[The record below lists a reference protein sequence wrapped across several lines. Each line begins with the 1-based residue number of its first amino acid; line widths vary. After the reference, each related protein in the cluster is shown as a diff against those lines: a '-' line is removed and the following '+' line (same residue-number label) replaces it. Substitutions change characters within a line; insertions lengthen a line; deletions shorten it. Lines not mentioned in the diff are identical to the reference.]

1 LQKFVQIYFTFAKKT
16 YMSPFT
22 IISIL
27 SAYFLSLLT
36 IAYFTSRNAQSTTF
50 FNADRQ
56 SPWYLVAFGMI
67 GASLSGVTFIS
78 IPGAVLLRSFGY
90 FQIVLGYVAGYLVI
104 ALVLMP
110 LYYRLQLISIYT
122 YLESRFGKY
131 TYKTGASFF
140 LLSRTIGTAFRLFLA
155 VEALQIGL
163 FGKWDFPF
171 WLTTAISISLIWLYT
186 FRGGIKTIVW
196 TDTFQTSFLLLA
208 LFSAIGAI
216 KQDLGWSLENLA
228 TAVSQSPF
236 SKIFFWEN
244 FAESK
249 QHFIKQFLAGMFIA
263 IAMTG
268 LDQDLMQKNLTCKN
282 LREAQKNM
290 FSFVTILVAV
300 NFVFLVMGA
309 LLYLYAENKGIALPS
324 QNGKIITDQV
334 YPVLAFEHLG
344 GIAGIAFLLGITAA
358 TYASSDSALASLTTS
373 FCIDFLGLTKKEV
386 AEHKAQKTVRWVH
399 LGFSLLLLLIVV
411 LFERLRSAYPQM
423 NIIGALFQAAGY
435 TYGALLGLFA
445 FGITTKRNL
454 RDKLV
459 PWVCVLCPVIA
470 FVIAQNS
477 KEWLGYV
484 FGDELILL
492 NGLLNYAG
500 LWLISLNSQYLE
512 KADLHSNKQQS
523 L

>member
-1 LQKFVQIYFTFAKKT
+1 MPPLLIASV
-16 YMSPFT
+16 
-22 IISIL
+22 L

-36 IAYFTSRNAQSTTF
+36 IAYFTSRNARSSTF

-78 IPGAVLLRSFGY
+78 IPGAVLVRSFSY

-104 ALVLMP
+104 ALILMP
-110 LYYRLQLISIYT
+110 LYYRLNLISIYT
-122 YLESRFGKY
+122 YLEKRFGKY
-131 TYKTGASFF
+131 AYKTGASFF

-171 WLTTAISISLIWLYT
+171 WLTTAISIALIWLYT

-196 TDTFQTSFLLLA
+196 TDTFQTFFLLLA

-216 KQDLGWSLENLA
+216 KQDLRWNLENLA
-228 TAVSQSPF
+228 TAVSQSPL
-236 SKIFFWEN
+236 SKIFFWDN

-290 FSFVTILVAV
+290 FSFVIVLVAV

-309 LLYLYAENKGIALPS
+309 LLYLYAQNKAIVLPS
-324 QNGKIITDQV
+324 QSGKILTDQV
-334 YPVLAFEHLG
+334 YPVLAFEYLG
-344 GIAGIAFLLGITAA
+344 GVAGIAFILGVTAA

-373 FCIDFLGLTKKEV
+373 FCIDFLGLTKKEI
-386 AEHKAQKTVRWVH
+386 AEPKAQKMVRWVH
-399 LGFSLLLLLIVV
+399 LGFSLLLLLIVG

-445 FGITTKRNL
+445 FGITTKRYL

-459 PWVCVLCPVIA
+459 PFICILCPIIA

-492 NGLLNYAG
+492 NGLLNYTG
-500 LWLISLNSQYLE
+500 LWLISLKPRLSAQTNS
-512 KADLHSNKQQS
+512 HT
-523 L
+523 

>member
-1 LQKFVQIYFTFAKKT
+1 MNPVIVISVLVVYFAILIIIAQI
-16 YMSPFT
+16 
-22 IISIL
+22 
-27 SAYFLSLLT
+27 
-36 IAYFTSRNAQSTTF
+36 TSRNAQSSTF
-50 FNADRQ
+50 FHADRQ

-90 FQIVLGYVAGYLVI
+90 FQVVLGYVAGYLVI

-110 LYYRLQLISIYT
+110 LYYRFNLISIYT
-122 YLESRFGKY
+122 YLENRFGKY

-163 FGKWDFPF
+163 FGAWGFPF
-171 WLTTAISISLIWLYT
+171 WLTTAISIALIWLYT

-208 LFSAIGAI
+208 LFTAIFFM
-216 KQDLGWSLENLA
+216 KEDLGWSLGELA
-228 TAVSQSPF
+228 KKVQESPL
-236 SKIFFWEN
+236 STIFFWDN
-244 FAESK
+244 FAENK
-249 QHFIKQFLAGMFIA
+249 NHFIKQFLAGMFIA

-268 LDQDLMQKNLTCKN
+268 LDQDLMQKNLTCRS
-282 LREAQKNM
+282 LPEAQKNM
-290 FSFVTILVAV
+290 FSFVLVLVLV

-309 LLYLYAENKGIALPS
+309 LLYLYADAQGITLPS
-324 QNGKIITDQV
+324 KAGKIITDQV
-334 YPVLAFEHLG
+334 YPVLAFNYFGL
-344 GIAGIAFLLGITAA
+344 IAGVAFLLGITAA

-373 FCIDFLGLTKKEV
+373 FCIDFLGLTKKEKEERKSRIIIR
-386 AEHKAQKTVRWVH
+386 AVH

-411 LFERLRSAYPQM
+411 LFEQVRNAYPQI

-445 FGITTKRNL
+445 FGITTSRNL

-459 PWVCVLCPVIA
+459 PWVCMICPIVA
-470 FVIAQNS
+470 FVVQQNS
-477 KEWLGYV
+477 PHWLGYV
-484 FGDELILL
+484 FGDELIIV
-492 NGLLNYAG
+492 NGLLNYLG
-500 LWLISLNSQYLE
+500 LWLIS
-512 KADLHSNKQQS
+512 KK
-523 L
+523 

>member
-1 LQKFVQIYFTFAKKT
+1 MNPTIVFGVLALYFAVLIAIAQI
-16 YMSPFT
+16 
-22 IISIL
+22 
-27 SAYFLSLLT
+27 
-36 IAYFTSRNAQSTTF
+36 TSRNARSTTF

-78 IPGAVLLRSFGY
+78 IPGAVLVRSFGY

-110 LYYRLQLISIYT
+110 LYYRLNLISIYT
-122 YLESRFGKY
+122 YLESRFGRY

-163 FGKWDFPF
+163 FGAWGFPF
-171 WLTTAISISLIWLYT
+171 WLTTAISIALIWLYT

-196 TDTFQTSFLLLA
+196 TDTFQTTFLLLA
-208 LFSAIGAI
+208 LFAAIFFM
-216 KQDLGWSLENLA
+216 KEDLGWSVGRLIGEIKQSSL
-228 TAVSQSPF
+228 SQ
-236 SKIFFWEN
+236 IFFWDN
-244 FAESK
+244 FAENK
-249 QHFIKQFLAGMFIA
+249 NHFIKQFFAGMFIA

-290 FSFVTILVAV
+290 FSFVVVLVLV

-309 LLYLYAENKGIALPS
+309 LLYLYADAQNIALPS
-324 QNGKIITDQV
+324 KAGKIITDQV
-334 YPVLAFEHLG
+334 YPVLAFEHF
-344 GIAGIAFLLGITAA
+344 GIVAGIAFLLGITAA

-373 FCIDFLGLTKKEV
+373 FCIDFLGLTKKDKEEKQ
-386 AEHKAQKTVRWVH
+386 AKNTVRIVH
-399 LGFSLLLLLIVV
+399 FGFSVVLLLIVV
-411 LFERLRSAYPQM
+411 IFEQVRNAYPQI

-445 FGITTKRNL
+445 FGITTKRTL
-454 RDKLV
+454 HDKLV
-459 PWVCVLCPVIA
+459 PFICVICPIIA
-470 FVIAQNS
+470 FLVQQNS
-477 KEWLGYV
+477 TAWGYT
-484 FGDELILL
+484 FGDELIIF
-492 NGLLNYAG
+492 NGLLNYLG
-500 LWLISLNSQYLE
+500 LWLIS
-512 KADLHSNKQQS
+512 KPIKK
-523 L
+523 

>member
-1 LQKFVQIYFTFAKKT
+1 MQPIWIV
-16 YMSPFT
+16 
-22 IISIL
+22 SIL
-27 SAYFLSLLT
+27 TAYFVSLLS
-36 IAYFTSRNAQSTTF
+36 IAYFTSRNAQTTTF
-50 FNADRQ
+50 FNADKQ

-90 FQIVLGYVAGYLVI
+90 FQVVLGYIAGYLVI

-110 LYYRLQLISIYT
+110 LYYRLNLISIYT
-122 YLESRFGKY
+122 YLETRFGRY

-163 FGKWDFPF
+163 FGKWEFPF
-171 WLTTAISISLIWLYT
+171 WLTTAISIALIWLYT

-216 KQDLGWSLENLA
+216 KQDLSWDFENLV
-228 TAVSQSPF
+228 TAISESPLSQ
-236 SKIFFWEN
+236 IFFWNN
-244 FAESK
+244 FAENK
-249 QHFIKQFLAGMFIA
+249 YHFVKQFLAGMFIA

-290 FSFVTILVAV
+290 FSFVVILVAV

-309 LLYLYAENKGIALPS
+309 LLYLYAENKAITLPS
-324 QNGKIITDQV
+324 QNGKILTDQV

-344 GIAGIAFLLGITAA
+344 GVAGIAFLLGITAA

-373 FCIDFLGLTKKEV
+373 FCIDFLGLTKKSISEQ
-386 AEHKAQKTVRWVH
+386 KAQTTVRWVH
-399 LGFSLLLLLIVV
+399 LGFSVLLLAIVV
-411 LFERLRSAYPQM
+411 IFEKLRSAYPQI

-445 FGITTKRNL
+445 FGITTQRNL

-459 PWVCVLCPVIA
+459 PWVCVICPLLT
-470 FVIAQNS
+470 FGIAQNS
-477 KEWLGYV
+477 AQWFGYL

-500 LWLISLNSQYLE
+500 LWVISV
-512 KADLHSNKQQS
+512 KK
-523 L
+523 